1 MKLTALKSAA
11 FLLLAV
17 GVHKQVTAQ
26 DRNPL
31 NVVTT
36 AVPFLRI
43 SPDAR
48 AGGMGDA
55 GIATL
60 PDANS
65 SFWNLAKTPFTKEKS
80 ALGVTYTP
88 WLGDITK
95 DVFLATMGGYYKLDE
110 EQALSASLRY
120 FNLGQIQFT
129 DQNGNSLGQSS
140 PREFSFDIGYSR
152 KLSEKLGVGATFR
165 YINSKLASGSYGG
178 NTYKAGNAFST
189 DLSLFHNGVDEET
202 GTGFNWGIVLSN
214 LGTKISYTNNA
225 TTKDFIPANLGIGGA
240 YTSTFGEVNKITF
253 ALDLNKLLVPAVPTD
268 SAGAA
273 DYHNTGVFESWF
285 KSFGSD
291 NGGLKSVQ
299 ASLGAEYGYNDQF
312 FARAGYFYESMDAGD
327 RKYFTLGVGLK
338 YSLFNVNFSYLIP
351 SGNGV
356 TRNPLSNTLRFGVIF
371 DLSPGAGGGGTNNS
385 GD

>member
-11 FLLLAV
+11 FLLLGLVAS
-17 GVHKQVTAQ
+17 KQMAAQ
-26 DRNPL
+26 NGDPL
-31 NVVTT
+31 NIVTT

-80 ALGVTYTP
+80 AIGVTYTP

-95 DVFLATMGGYYKLDE
+95 DVFLATLAGYYKLDE
-110 EQALSASLRY
+110 EQAISASLRY
-120 FNLGQIQFT
+120 FDLGQIQFT
-129 DQNGNSLGQSS
+129 DQNGNPLDRSN
-140 PREFSFDIGYSR
+140 PREFAFDVGYSR
-152 KLSEKLGVGATFR
+152 KLSDKLGVGATFR
-165 YINSKLASGSYGG
+165 YINSKLATGSYGG
-178 NTYKAGNAFST
+178 NIYKAGNAFSA
-189 DLSLFHNGVDEET
+189 DLSLFHNGIDES
-202 GTGFNWGIVLSN
+202 GSGFNWGIALSN

-225 TTKDFIPANLGIGGA
+225 TNKDFIPANLGVGVS
-240 YTSTFGEVNKITF
+240 YTSAFQDVSRITF
-253 ALDLNKLLVPAVPTD
+253 ALDIDKYLVPVAPVD
-268 SAGAA
+268 SAGLAN
-273 DYHNTGVFESWF
+273 YHSYGVFESWF
-285 KSFGSD
+285 KSFGGD
-291 NGGLKSVQ
+291 NGGIKSLQ
-299 ASLGAEYGYNDQF
+299 ASLGAEYAYNEQF
-312 FARAGYFYESMDAGD
+312 FARAGYFYEDKSAGN

-338 YSLFNVNFSYLIP
+338 YSMFNLNFSYLIP

-371 DLSPGAGGGGTNNS
+371 NLDNEQGNKE
-385 GD
+385 

>member
-11 FLLLAV
+11 FLLLAI
-17 GVHKQVTAQ
+17 GVQKQVAAQ

-48 AGGMGDA
+48 AGGMGDV
-55 GIATL
+55 GIATP

-65 SFWNLAKTPFTKEKS
+65 TFWNLAKTPFAKENS
-80 ALGVTYTP
+80 GIGVTYTP

-95 DVFLATMGGYYKLDE
+95 DVFLATLAGYYKLDE

-120 FNLGQIQFT
+120 FNLGHIDFT
-129 DQNGNSLGQSS
+129 DQNGNPLGGQN

-165 YINSKLASGSYGG
+165 YINSKLASGSYNG
-178 NTYKAGNAFST
+178 NTYKAGSAFAT
-189 DLSLFHNGVDEET
+189 DLSLYHHGINEE
-202 GTGFNWGIVLSN
+202 GSGFNWGIVLSN
-214 LGTKISYTNNA
+214 LGSKISYTNNA

-240 YTSTFGEVNKITF
+240 YTSTFDETSRITF
-253 ALDLNKLLVPAVPTD
+253 GLDLNKLLVPVAPVD
-268 SAGAA
+268 SAGLAE
-273 DYHNTGVFESWF
+273 YHSYGVFESWF
-285 KSFGSD
+285 KSFNGD
-291 NGGLKSVQ
+291 NGGLKSIQ
-299 ASLGAEYGYNDQF
+299 ASLGAEYAYNEQF
-312 FARAGYFYESMDAGD
+312 FARAGYFYESQQAGD
-327 RKYFTLGVGLK
+327 RKYFTLGVGLQ
-338 YSLFNVNFSYLIP
+338 YSMINLNFSYLIP

-371 DLSPGAGGGGTNNS
+371 NLGQSADQNNAGN
-385 GD
+385 